1 MRVGLAKD
9 RRTNSRPC
17 RETVGKVVF
26 PTGWSSWIARSP
38 LTVGDD
44 MSGRRQFLRNATAN
58 LTALAA
64 LGVVPGT
71 VSATVT
77 EDWDLKWPDRLTGK
91 RRAVFDVAEVES
103 GYGVYRAAVWA
114 RQCVDVLGDVPADV
128 STVIVLRA
136 HAVALALQQP
146 FWDRY
151 GVGRLRRV
159 LHPVSLRDTTRN
171 PVLMDASDGLPAPL
185 VAGTLPQQLARG
197 ATVLACDLA
206 LQSWI
211 DAIRER
217 EKVSDSEARKTAIAA
232 LVPGVIL
239 QPSGVLAAALGQQN
253 GCVYIRAS

>member
-1 MRVGLAKD
+1 M
-9 RRTNSRPC
+9 P
-17 RETVGKVVF
+17 
-26 PTGWSSWIARSP
+26 
-38 LTVGDD
+38 
-44 MSGRRQFLRNATAN
+44 GRRQFLRSATAN
-58 LTALAA
+58 LTALAT

-71 VSATVT
+71 ASATVT

-103 GYGVYRAAVWA
+103 GYGVFRAAVWA
-114 RQCVDVLGDVPADV
+114 GQCVEVLGDGPADV

-136 HAVALALQQP
+136 HALVLALQQS

-159 LHPVSLRDTTRN
+159 LHPMSLRDTTRN
-171 PVLMDASDGLPAPL
+171 PVLMDASDGLPAAM
-185 VAGTLPQQLARG
+185 VAGALPQQLARG
-197 ATVLACDLA
+197 ATILACNLA
-206 LQSWI
+206 LQAWI

-217 EKVSDSEARKTAIAA
+217 EKVTDSEARKTAIAA

-239 QPSGVLAAALGQQN
+239 QPSGVLAAALAQQN

>member
-1 MRVGLAKD
+1 M
-9 RRTNSRPC
+9 P
-17 RETVGKVVF
+17 
-26 PTGWSSWIARSP
+26 
-38 LTVGDD
+38 
-44 MSGRRQFLRNATAN
+44 GRRQFLRNATAN
-58 LTALAA
+58 LTALAT
-64 LGVVPGT
+64 LGVVPG
-71 VSATVT
+71 SAAVA

-91 RRAVFDVAEVES
+91 RRAVFDVAEIES

-114 RQCVDVLGDVPADV
+114 SQCVDVLGDPPADV

-136 HAVALALQQP
+136 HAVVLALQQS

-159 LHPVSLRDTTRN
+159 LHPVSLRESSRN
-171 PVLMDASDGLPAPL
+171 PVLMDASDGLPPAL

-197 ATVLACDLA
+197 ATVLACNLA
-206 LQSWI
+206 LQAWI

-217 EKVSDSEARKTAIAA
+217 EKVSDSEARKTAIEA

-239 QPSGVLAAALGQQN
+239 QPSGVLAAALAQQN